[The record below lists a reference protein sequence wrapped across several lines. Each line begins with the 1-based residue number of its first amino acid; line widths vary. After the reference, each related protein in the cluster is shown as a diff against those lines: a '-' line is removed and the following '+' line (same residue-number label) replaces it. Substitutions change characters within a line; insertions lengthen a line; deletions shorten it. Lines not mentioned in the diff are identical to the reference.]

1 MKVLIINH
9 GFPPN
14 PGIGGRR
21 WAKFA
26 KYLALKGVE
35 VHAVYAKPKQ
45 GHAVSSWTEDVRQPN
60 IFHHPLPRL
69 YPFDFSPKP
78 SLRARLVFQF
88 WRLYFRLFSKKRMF
102 DEAVFWEEQLIR
114 KSSDLIKRKKIPNVI
129 VSGAP
134 FYLFEYAAKL
144 KKKFP
149 DLNLIA
155 DYRDPWIGAKN
166 YGMES
171 LSESRLAYEK
181 ALQREAAECFNWI
194 VAPNDFLL
202 QKIQATIPEKPH
214 EAFRALSHVYDPDDL
229 PSIHEHPKTSDS
241 IEIVYGGSISVGTD
255 PFLHE
260 LKQALDDLQV
270 SKPELYQRLNISFYT
285 SEGYLLEN
293 FLAHR
298 KVFHVYKPIGNLI
311 FEKIKQAD
319 FCLILLAE
327 ETKNYLITKFAEY
340 GTLKTPFFFIGADG
354 FASDFIKENKL
365 GISLAGS
372 KNFSEDFSKALVA
385 QATFNPNYDPSQF
398 EASKVTEQLTALFVR

>member
-26 KYLALKGVE
+26 KYLALRGVE
-35 VHAVYAKPKQ
+35 VHVMYAKP
-45 GHAVSSWTEDVRQPN
+45 
-60 IFHHPLPRL
+60 IHHPLPRR
-69 YPFDFSPKP
+69 YPFDFSPNP
-78 SLRARLVFQF
+78 TLLSRLIFRF
-88 WRLYFRLFSKKRMF
+88 WRLYFKLFSKKRMF
-102 DEAVFWEEQLIR
+102 DEAVFWEKQLIR
-114 KSSDLIKRKKIPNVI
+114 KASDLIKTKNISNVV

-181 ALQREAAECFNWI
+181 ELQREAAECFNWI
-194 VAPNDFLL
+194 VAPNRFLL
-202 QKIQATIPEKPH
+202 QKIQATIPGKPH
-214 EAFRALSHVYDPDDL
+214 EAFRALSHVYDSDDL
-229 PSIHEHPKTSDS
+229 PSIQEHTKTSDS
-241 IEIVYGGSISVGTD
+241 IDVVYGGSISVGTD
-255 PFLHE
+255 PFLHD
-260 LKQALDDLQV
+260 LKQALDNLQV
-270 SKPELYQRLNISFYT
+270 SNPELYQRLNISFYT
-285 SEGYLLEN
+285 SEGYLLDN
-293 FLAHR
+293 FLVHR

-340 GTLKTPFFFIGADG
+340 GTLKTPFLFIGADG

-372 KNFSEDFSKALVA
+372 KNFSEDFSRALVT
-385 QATFNPNYDPSQF
+385 QVTFNPNYDPSQF